1 MKSFIKRTVKG
12 LLSMS
17 LLINVLSV
25 TALAQDKPFDGEEVK
40 VGIMTGASE
49 DVWQIVVNSAK
60 DEGINIDL
68 TTFTDYVQPNAALQ
82 DGSLDLNAF
91 QHIAFLDDWNEA
103 NDGDIVPIGF
113 TFVSPMGLYSN
124 KYDDVSELPEGA
136 TIAIPNDPTNGGR
149 AILALEIAGL
159 IEVDQSKGVLVTPED
174 ITDNPK
180 NFKFEELDA
189 AQLAIA
195 LEDVDAAFINTN
207 FATDAGLKLSEA
219 IFVDAEEPQKLNEA
233 YKNVIAT
240 KEENKDNELYK
251 HIVELYQTED
261 VAKAI
266 SDTTNGAD
274 RAVWENAPSVN

>member
-1 MKSFIKRTVKG
+1 MKSFIKRAVKG
-12 LLSMS
+12 FVSMS
-17 LLINVLSV
+17 LLANVFSV
-25 TALAQDKPFDGEEVK
+25 TALAQEQSFEGEKVN
-40 VGIMTGASE
+40 VGIMTGTSE
-49 DVWQIVVNSAK
+49 DVWQVVVDKAK
-60 DEGINIDL
+60 EEGIDLQL

-103 NDGDIVPIGF
+103 NKGDLEPIGF

-124 KYDDVSELPEGA
+124 KYTDIKDIPEGA

-159 IEVDQSKGVLVTPED
+159 IKVDPSKGVLVTPED
-174 ITDNPK
+174 VTDNPHDI
-180 NFKFEELDA
+180 KFEELDA
-189 AQLAIA
+189 AQLAIS

-219 IFVDAEEPQKLNEA
+219 IFVDAAQPEKLNEA
-233 YKNVIAT
+233 YKNVIVA
-240 KEENKDNELYK
+240 KEENKDNPLYL
-251 HIVELYQTED
+251 HIVSLYQTEE

-266 SDTTNGAD
+266 SETTNGAD
-274 RAVWENAPSVN
+274 RPIWDGAPDVD